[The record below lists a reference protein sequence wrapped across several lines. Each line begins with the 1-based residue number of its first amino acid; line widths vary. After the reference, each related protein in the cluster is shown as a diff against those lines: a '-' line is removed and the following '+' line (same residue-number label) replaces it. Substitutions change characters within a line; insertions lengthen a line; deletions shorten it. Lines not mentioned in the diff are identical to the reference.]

1 MTKTLTAQDLADT
14 FDAFNRHDVDA
25 VMTHFA
31 DDCVFYTVG
40 GDHAYGN
47 KVEGAEAIAKAFSAV
62 WAGMKDAHW
71 DHHSHFRPWRPRRVG
86 MDVLRH
92 RRQRHA
98 DRSAGRRPVH
108 PSRRQDRRETGPAQV
123 APRFQSLTR
132 PAALHTG
139 TLPWLK
145 I

>member
-40 GDHAYGN
+40 GDRAYGN

-71 DHHSHFRPWRPRRVG
+71 AHHGHFVCGDRAVSEWTFSGTDANG
-86 MDVLRH
+86 MRIEAEGADLFTLRDGKIVVKQAL
-92 RRQRHA
+92 RK
-98 DRSAGRRPVH
+98 S
-108 PSRRQDRRETGPAQV
+108 
-123 APRFQSLTR
+123 R
-132 PAALHTG
+132 PAFKA
-139 TLPWLK
+139 
-145 I
+145 